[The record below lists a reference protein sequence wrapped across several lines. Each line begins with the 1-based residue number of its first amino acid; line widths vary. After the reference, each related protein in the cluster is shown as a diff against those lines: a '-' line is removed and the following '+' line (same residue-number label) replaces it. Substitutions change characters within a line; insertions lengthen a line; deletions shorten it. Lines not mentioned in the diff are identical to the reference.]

1 MKGYKF
7 SFLLMSL
14 LSLSAL
20 SFKASAVASQSNER
34 EIMIA
39 NFDTFDDIYNVHNV
53 LSNYQMT
60 GYFTMTGDDDPNA
73 IEGHS
78 LDVYMTGSACS
89 SWIEYT
95 VDYGFPGFIYY
106 NLWSNTKNNGLWGF
120 NWNHLSGWSVDIYNP
135 NDFAMDVVLF
145 NMTSDYFPVNNNSI
159 RVMPHET
166 TTLEIKVNRY
176 FMQSEFQ
183 RKIDYVC
190 LMIDYDKTILP
201 NGELY
206 YEPCHI
212 YFDNLKCFV
221 NENDVRDEQGFLRIN
236 KTFKDSTEILSFS
249 DESDLDYMYEVG
261 GDYALEKENEW
272 ITRTRFTGTGVGIS
286 YNTNKKYIKGDNKGS
301 LKWNLN
307 PTFMHNYMSASYR
320 YLTERGLYNTTLWSC
335 ITVCGDYLDWYN
347 FSMLLTGEYKIQ
359 IDVYNDN
366 SFAKEVGFGIHGK
379 NGISRV
385 VSDGY
390 PYNYGALHS
399 TDVFTRI
406 PAHEWAT
413 LEIDDFSELDM
424 SDGLARLRLVVNMTD
439 TYSLLS
445 FYCSNL
451 RLVRK

>member
-1 MKGYKF
+1 MKAYKI
-7 SFLLMSL
+7 SLLLMPFV
-14 LSLSAL
+14 SLSAL
-20 SFKASAVASQSNER
+20 SFNANAMAANSNER
-34 EIMIA
+34 EVMIA
-39 NFDTFDDIYNVHNV
+39 DFDTFDDIYNTHNV

-60 GYFTMTGDDDPNA
+60 GYFTMTEDGDPNA

-78 LDVYMTGSACS
+78 LDVYMTGTACEN
-89 SWIEYT
+89 WINYL

-120 NWNHLSGWSVDIYNP
+120 NWNYLSGWSIDIYNP
-135 NDFAMDVVLF
+135 NDFAIDVVLF
-145 NMTSDYFPVNNNSI
+145 NMTSEYFPVNNNSMKVLPHTTSTL
-159 RVMPHET
+159 RV
-166 TTLEIKVNRY
+166 KVNRY
-176 FMQSEFQ
+176 YMQSEFQ

-190 LMIDYDKTILP
+190 LMFDYDKTILP

-221 NENDVRDEQGFLRIN
+221 NETDVRDEYGFLRIN
-236 KTFKDSTEILSFS
+236 KKFKDPTEILSFS

-261 GDYALEKENEW
+261 GNYATESENEW
-272 ITRTRFTGTGVGIS
+272 VTRNHFTGIGSGVS

-307 PTFMHNYMSASYR
+307 PRFMTAFLSGGYA
-320 YLTERGLYNTTLWSC
+320 YLTNRGLYDVTLWSC

-359 IDVYNDN
+359 IDVYNNN
-366 SFAKEVGFGIHGK
+366 SFAKEVGFGMHGK

-390 PYNYGALHS
+390 PYSYGVLHH

-406 PAHEWAT
+406 PAYEWAT
-413 LEIDDFSELDM
+413 LEIDDFSHLDM